1 MSQTLEKRGSFSN
14 ERISELRKKLS
25 KSGAFTELE
34 EKLTCYVVGS
44 IGRLEASKESD
55 LDIFFVYNNS
65 DERPEEDTN
74 PTNIQRIRLLS
85 DFIKIN
91 DDLGF
96 EKPSRDGE
104 FLKIIHLSDI
114 LKNFGGPS
122 DDYQNLFTARML
134 LILESKCLFSDGV
147 YDSILDHILKRYFR
161 DWNNHQNTFKPTMI
175 LNDIIRYWKTL
186 CLNFEND
193 RIQADRDNSEF
204 NLQKK
209 LNKLKYSRLLTCF
222 ATVIAICSKQDI
234 SEEFMKEICKKP
246 PLERIKYAIDN
257 LESNS
262 KKKELEL
269 KYNQIIDLYK
279 NFLDDPESY
288 AVRDNAEKFSEI
300 LCKILYSVTDDET
313 LKRQLLL

>member
-114 LKNFGGPS
+114 LKNFGAPS

-147 YDSILDHILKRYFR
+147 YDSILDHILERYFR
-161 DWNNHQNTFKPTMI
+161 DQKSHHGIFKPTMI
-175 LNDIIRYWKTL
+175 LNDIVRYWKTL
-186 CLNFEND
+186 CLNFENNRFEAEQSGND
-193 RIQADRDNSEF
+193 F
-204 NLQKK
+204 NYPKK
-209 LNKLKYSRLLTCF
+209 SNKLKYSRLLTCF
-222 ATVIAICSKQDI
+222 ATVIAICSKQD
-234 SEEFMKEICKKP
+234 MKQEHMKKICEKT
-246 PLERIKYAIDN
+246 PLERIEYAIDN
-257 LESNS
+257 LNNELKKQELRQKYERIVSLYQNFFDDAESN
-262 KKKELEL
+262 
-269 KYNQIIDLYK
+269 
-279 NFLDDPESY
+279 
-288 AVRDNAEKFSEI
+288 AVRNDAEEFSEI
-300 LCKILYSVTDDET
+300 LNEILYSITDDET